1 MTMTGFS
8 DRDLGV
14 LRKRDALTGVR
25 GWYADAGKLV
35 GVYGK
40 KWEPGPHRA
49 ACEVH
54 HHDHTD
60 AEIPFRECWCGFW
73 AGYTTEPL
81 VQFSY
86 GDKPV
91 VGVVR
96 GWGRMVSGD
105 RGFRAERA
113 EISGLH
119 LAYEYVRRGDPDQ
132 RIGGDWNNLD
142 FTSTHSVAAESE
154 AKLAEDEAVLSASY
168 PGVPFYPSINAMLE
182 AHPIRRPR

>member
-40 KWEPGPHRA
+40 PWEPGPHRA

-54 HHDHTD
+54 LNDHDDTV
-60 AEIPFRECWCGFW
+60 IPTRSCWCGFW
-73 AGYTTEPL
+73 AGYTTGPL
-81 VQFSY
+81 QEFSY
-86 GDKPV
+86 GEKPV

-96 GWGRMVSGD
+96 GWGRMVGGD

-113 EISGLH
+113 EIAGLH
-119 LAYEYVRRGDPDQ
+119 LAYEYVRTPRPKKPLEWSQ
-132 RIGGDWNNLD
+132 D
-142 FTSTHSVAAESE
+142 FGPGVTGPESA
-154 AKLAEDEAVLSASY
+154 AKLAEDEAVLRMSY